1 MTLINRIKEKLVL
14 IPIYLALTW
23 VILAV
28 IFQMFMV
35 GLHFAGQEETIRT
48 IVNWFDWKFDGRF
61 KNSPGNIWYEEP
73 KVIHV
78 GSVTNAVVVGPLTGN
93 RKLEFGVKNVIEEV
107 LQDKEYNLDSTASM
121 KLTAEIIY
129 LDVLKTESSFSV
141 IHKNKE
147 SVVIRLR
154 GQLLKD
160 GKVKKKA
167 TVEESADEI
176 SLSTLAIDQGGKFNQ
191 QNLSSALK
199 KASES
204 LVNKLI
210 N

>member
-78 GSVTNAVVVGPLTGN
+78 GSVTNAVVVGPLTVN
-93 RKLEFGVKNVIEEV
+93 R
-107 LQDKEYNLDSTASM
+107 
-121 KLTAEIIY
+121 
-129 LDVLKTESSFSV
+129 
-141 IHKNKE
+141 
-147 SVVIRLR
+147 
-154 GQLLKD
+154 
-160 GKVKKKA
+160 
-167 TVEESADEI
+167 
-176 SLSTLAIDQGGKFNQ
+176 
-191 QNLSSALK
+191 
-199 KASES
+199 
-204 LVNKLI
+204 
-210 N
+210 

>member
-1 MTLINRIKEKLVL
+1 MTLITRIKEQLALAVV
-14 IPIYLALTW
+14 YLALTW

-28 IFQMFMV
+28 IFQLFMV
-35 GLHFAGQEETIRT
+35 GLHFAGQEETIRN
-48 IVNWFDWKFDGRF
+48 IVNWFEWKFDGRF

-93 RKLEFGVKNVIEEV
+93 RKLEFGVKNIMEEV
-107 LQDKEYNLDSTASM
+107 LQDKMYDLDSTASL
-121 KLTAEIIY
+121 KITAEIIY

-154 GQLLKD
+154 GLLYKD
-160 GKVKKKA
+160 GKLKKKA
-167 TVEESADEI
+167 VIEESADEI

-199 KASES
+199 KASET

-210 N
+210 D

>member
-107 LQDKEYNLDSTASM
+107 LQDKDYSIDPSASLQITAD
-121 KLTAEIIY
+121 IVY
-129 LDVLKTESSFSV
+129 LDVLKNSSQLSV
-141 IHKNKE
+141 FHKEKE
-147 SVVIRLR
+147 SVVIRLS
-154 GQLLKD
+154 GSIIKD
-160 GKVKKKA
+160 GKVIKKA
-167 TVEESADEI
+167 IAEESADET
-176 SLSTLAIDQGGKFNQ
+176 SMSTLLIDEGGKFNQ

-199 KASES
+199 KASNS
-204 LVNKLI
+204 LVNKLL
-210 N
+210 